1 MRKLIF
7 TFITLVALIVVPV
20 TAHAQVSSIFGN
32 ATILYSADKEVL
44 KAAVPLNTRMVVNHY
59 CPHKMEFGK
68 GSSLREIFEKT
79 MADMPKKKKERII
92 LQIALLFDEGD
103 AVCAALW
110 FAYTEK

>member
-1 MRKLIF
+1 
-7 TFITLVALIVVPV
+7 
-20 TAHAQVSSIFGN
+20 
-32 ATILYSADKEVL
+32 
-44 KAAVPLNTRMVVNHY
+44 
-59 CPHKMEFGK
+59 MEFGK